1 MSESRY
7 TTGLKAMLVAAL
19 VVFTASASVS
29 GQGREIRWLRVGSL
43 HSWFQNRGAEVE
55 LGRTGRATEQQDG
68 LRWPAQ
74 FTFQDCLV
82 GKAMWI
88 GTTNFADPIA
98 GQTFPFK
105 VVAAGPREN
114 NLDPIGEIMPYDFKM
129 VGRFLAPTV
138 IVDGDRASANDL
150 NDVVDEV
157 DPTLLADRMIV
168 DRLHS
173 SIGLSI
179 SRSVMA
185 FAQQNHDNYFIYDYV
200 FKNTGIVNRSGGT
213 NPQTLTDV
221 VIHFSNR
228 YGTGS
233 QAFKDGWAASNNISW
248 GRNTVNETVGQDP
261 GAPGFEFRAQ
271 YSFYGPHSQSPVDDW
286 GAPDPQT
293 GRMAGVH
300 YVGFGTLHADTSPSD
315 PRDDRSQPFTTQFVG
330 SDSGP
335 VASNQFSA
343 ELMARK
349 YGVMSAG
356 HPDQTHAQQ
365 VGAGFADRFGT
376 DAGGYMQ
383 GHGYGPYMLQ
393 PGDSIRIVV
402 VEAVAG
408 LSREK
413 TEEVGKR
420 WFEDAG
426 GFELPDG
433 STTSDA
439 DAYKRAWV
447 QTGRDSL
454 FQTFRRAITN
464 FESGYGI
471 AQAPPPPNVFEIN
484 SGGDRVSLSWSANAE
499 TWPNFAGY
507 RIYRAVAK
515 PDTFYTM
522 IFETTTRGV
531 NSFDDVTA
539 QRGFDYYYY
548 IQTIDDGSTNTVSP
562 GTPLAS
568 SKFYTM
574 TNRPAFLRRPAGESL
589 DDIRIVPNPFDVRA
603 RDLQFAGAPDR
614 IAFFGLP
621 PQCTIRIFTERG
633 DLVHTIEHTD
643 GSGDELWNSL
653 TSSGQVIVSGLY
665 IVHFLTPEGES
676 TYKKFIVIR

>member
-1 MSESRY
+1 MRESRLRAGL
-7 TTGLKAMLVAAL
+7 TTTLIAG
-19 VVFTASASVS
+19 VVILAGHASVF
-29 GQGREIRWLRVGSL
+29 GQGREIRWLRVNSL

-88 GTTNFADPIA
+88 GTTNFADPVA

-114 NLDPIGEIMPYDFKM
+114 NLDAIGEIMPYEFKM
-129 VGRFLAPTV
+129 VGRFQAPAV

-157 DPTLLADRMIV
+157 DPTLLPDRMIV
-168 DRLHS
+168 NSLHTS
-173 SIGLSI
+173 LGLSVTRRI
-179 SRSVMA
+179 MA
-185 FAQQNHDNYFIYDYV
+185 FAQQNHDNYFIYEYV
-200 FKNTGIVNRSGGT
+200 FRNTGIINSSGAT

-228 YGTGS
+228 YGTGNE
-233 QAFKDGWAASNNISW
+233 AFQRGWAASNNVNW
-248 GRNTVNETVGQDP
+248 GRNTINETVGQDTDD
-261 GAPGFEFRAQ
+261 PGFEFRAQ
-271 YSFYGPHSQSPVDDW
+271 YSWYGPHSQSPVDDW
-286 GAPDPQT
+286 GAPDSQT
-293 GRMAGVH
+293 GRLAGVH
-300 YVGFGTLHADTSPSD
+300 YMGLVTLHADTSPSNPADD
-315 PRDDRSQPFTTQFVG
+315 PSQPFTTQFIG

-343 ELMARK
+343 ELMTRK
-349 YGVMSAG
+349 YEVMSIG
-356 HPDQTHAQQ
+356 HPSQTHAEQ
-365 VGAGFADRFGT
+365 VGSGFADRFGT

-383 GHGYGPYMLQ
+383 GHGYGPYAIA

-402 VEAVAG
+402 AEAVAG
-408 LSREK
+408 LAREK
-413 TEEVGKR
+413 TEEVGR
-420 WFEDAG
+420 NWFGNAG
-426 GFELPDG
+426 GLGLPDG
-433 STTSDA
+433 TTTNDA
-439 DAYKRAWV
+439 DLYKRTWV
-447 QTGRDSL
+447 QTGQDSL
-454 FQTFRRAITN
+454 FQAFRRAMVN
-464 FESGYGI
+464 FESGYQI
-471 AQAPPPPNVFEIN
+471 SMAPPPPNVFEIN
-484 SGGDRVSLSWSANAE
+484 SGGDRISLAWSGNAE
-499 TWPNFAGY
+499 SWPNFAGY

-515 PDTFYTM
+515 PDTFYTR
-522 IFETTTRGV
+522 IFETTQRGV

-548 IQTIDDGSTNTVSP
+548 IETVDDGSTNTVAP

-574 TNRPAFLRRPAGESL
+574 TNRPAFLRRPAGEALS
-589 DDIRIVPNPFDVRA
+589 DIRIVPNPFDVRA
-603 RDLQFAGAPDR
+603 RDLQFPGAPDR

-665 IVHFLTPEGES
+665 IVHFLTPDGQSEH
-676 TYKKFIVIR
+676 KKFIVIR